1 MKKKLINLPKGYLS
15 YSQVQLWNNDRNRY
29 TEIYFNSRDD
39 LRVSNAGMDYG
50 KVVAEALEKEKE
62 TDIEDILTHTAVS
75 LLPKYDV
82 RDQEIEVEWKSKD
95 GWLKIIGRPDMLDSK
110 TFNFREIKT
119 GKTKWT
125 SGKAQKHLQMRWY
138 AMLIYIKHKK
148 VLHEAYLDWIE
159 TENTDEGIKP
169 TGRVESFKVVFSLSD
184 ILSTMALA
192 MKTAKEIEIAYA
204 SHVVTDNKPF

>member
-1 MKKKLINLPKGYLS
+1 
-15 YSQVQLWNNDRNRY
+15 
-29 TEIYFNSRDD
+29 
-39 LRVSNAGMDYG
+39 MDYG

-75 LLPKYDV
+75 LLPKYDI
-82 RDQEIEVEWKSKD
+82 RDQEIEVEWRSKE

-119 GKTKWT
+119 GKTKW
-125 SGKAQKHLQMRWY
+125 SESKAQKHLQMRWY
-138 AMLIYIKHKK
+138 AMLIYIKYGKI
-148 VLHEAYLDWIE
+148 LHEAYLDWIE

-204 SHVVTDNKPF
+204 SHVAVDHKPW